1 MAMDLVKPRDYEV
14 YILEVYTLKESGRS
28 IWRANW
34 KVEGSIAIVSTR
46 RSSFSASMS
55 VSFAQYL
62 IFYIT
67 QQVLTFINFIHS
79 STVIYYIHS
88 STVIYYSNKIGVMNI
103 IWPEKSREGPVNFV
117 GEDPR

>member
-14 YILEVYTLKESGRS
+14 YILEVYTLKKSGRS
-28 IWRANW
+28 RANW

-67 QQVLTFINFIHS
+67 QQVLTFTNFIHS

>member
-14 YILEVYTLKESGRS
+14 YILTLKESGCS

-46 RSSFSASMS
+46 RSTFSASMS
-55 VSFAQYL
+55 VLFAQYI

-67 QQVLTFINFIHS
+67 QQV
-79 STVIYYIHS
+79 
-88 STVIYYSNKIGVMNI
+88 
-103 IWPEKSREGPVNFV
+103 
-117 GEDPR
+117 

>member
-1 MAMDLVKPRDYEV
+1 MAMDLVKLRDYEV
-14 YILEVYTLKESGRS
+14 YILTLKESGRS

-55 VSFAQYL
+55 VSFAQYI

-67 QQVLTFINFIHS
+67 QQV
-79 STVIYYIHS
+79 
-88 STVIYYSNKIGVMNI
+88 
-103 IWPEKSREGPVNFV
+103 
-117 GEDPR
+117 

>member
-1 MAMDLVKPRDYEV
+1 MDLVKPRDYEV

-34 KVEGSIAIVSTR
+34 KVEGSIAIVSTG

-67 QQVLTFINFIHS
+67 QQVLTFTNFIHS

-103 IWPEKSREGPVNFV
+103 I
-117 GEDPR
+117 